1 MPASSQIQ
9 DTPVASKP
17 VILCGMYAF
26 SPVLENAWGML
37 LGSLHRHLE
46 PPAIDPFEIRYRDD
60 TQAFHDKRLYLGQTC
75 GYPYRVRYMKTHEII
90 SVPEF
95 DVEGCAGLFYSSWLV
110 ARADDSRM
118 SLEDFRSGT
127 AVVNNFDSN
136 SGMNVFR
143 HAVSRI
149 AHGSAFF
156 SEVRSSGSHLAS
168 LRMVRHHEG
177 DFASIDAV
185 TYGLATELGLVDP
198 SDFRILAQTEAT
210 PGLPFIAS
218 RRLRLDPET
227 ITAALNAALECLRP
241 APVALL
247 RIRRFSTVDS
257 GVYRKI
263 SDLEQAAVRAGYPH
277 LA

>member
-9 DTPVASKP
+9 DTPAVSKP
-17 VILCGMYAF
+17 IILCGMYAF
-26 SPVLENAWGML
+26 SPTLEGAWGTL
-37 LGSLHRHLE
+37 LGSLHRHLG
-46 PPAIDPFEIRYRDD
+46 PPAIDPFEIQYHDD
-60 TQAFHDKRLYLGQTC
+60 TRASQDKRLYLGQTC
-75 GYPYRVRYMKTHEII
+75 GYPYRIRYMETHEII

-95 DVEGCAGLFYSSWLV
+95 DVQGCAGIFYSSWLV
-110 ARADDSRM
+110 VRADDPRM
-118 SLEDFRSGT
+118 SLEDFRGST

-156 SEVRSSGSHLAS
+156 SEVKSSGSHLAS
-168 LRMVRHHEG
+168 LRMVRRHEG
-177 DFASIDAV
+177 DIASIDAV

-198 SDFRILAQTEAT
+198 SDFRILAQTEST

-218 RRLRLDPET
+218 RKLRLDPET
-227 ITAALNAALECLRP
+227 VTTALNAALKRLPPGP
-241 APVALL
+241 AALL
-247 RIRRFSTVDS
+247 RIRRFSTADS
-257 GVYRKI
+257 GIYRKI